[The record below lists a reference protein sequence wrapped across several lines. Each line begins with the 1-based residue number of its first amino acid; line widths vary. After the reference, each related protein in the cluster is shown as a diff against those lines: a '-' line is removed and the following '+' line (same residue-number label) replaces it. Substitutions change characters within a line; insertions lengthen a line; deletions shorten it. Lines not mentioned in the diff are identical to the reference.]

1 MSKRLLFQT
10 IALAV
15 LAPALLG
22 GCVNAKT
29 DYPSFA
35 LPSADESE
43 GRVSMRFPSVSVP
56 ETSQNAEPEA
66 MPAEL
71 DARLAAINAQA
82 STAGQRFD
90 KGLESARQSIAAAS
104 DAPTDTDRW
113 ARAQVQYADLASHHS
128 AGRLALAEL
137 DLIAARAHL
146 TAASDDDIQALAQL
160 QTSLATELD
169 EQARI
174 LAAFNADLEK

>member
-1 MSKRLLFQT
+1 MFKRLLHKTLFAV
-10 IALAV
+10 ALA
-15 LAPALLG
+15 PTLLSACAG
-22 GCVNAKT
+22 SKA

-35 LPSADESE
+35 IPSADDET

-56 ETSQNAEPEA
+56 ETVQNVEPETV
-66 MPAEL
+66 PLEL
-71 DARLAAINAQA
+71 EARLAAINAQA
-82 STAGQRFD
+82 TNAGRRF
-90 KGLESARQSIAAAS
+90 GAGVEGTRQAIAAAS
-104 DAPTDTDRW
+104 NAPTASDRW

-137 DLIAARAHL
+137 DLL
-146 TAASDDDIQALAQL
+146 ASWVRLADAGDDDLRTVSQL

-174 LAAFNADLEK
+174 LAAFNADLER